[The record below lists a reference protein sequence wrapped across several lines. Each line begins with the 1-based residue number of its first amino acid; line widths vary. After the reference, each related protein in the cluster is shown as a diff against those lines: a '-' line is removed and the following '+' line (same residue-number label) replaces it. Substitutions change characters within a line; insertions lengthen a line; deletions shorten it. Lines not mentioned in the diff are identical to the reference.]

1 MNQDNFDLDEL
12 VDEDPFSQSLG
23 IELVDHGPGYAV
35 TELDV
40 TDEMLNFHGIVH
52 GGVVYTLA
60 DTAFAVAGHSRGDES
75 VALEVNVSYLEP
87 ADPGTTLRAS
97 AEEVQGT
104 RRTGTY
110 EVTVK
115 NEEDTLLAILRG
127 RSYKFDD

>member
-1 MNQDNFDLDEL
+1 MNENNFNLDEL
-12 VDEDPFSQSLG
+12 VEEDPFSQSLG
-23 IELVDHGPGYAV
+23 IELVDSGPGYAV

-40 TDEMLNFHGIVH
+40 TDEMLNVHGIVH

-75 VALEVNVSYLEP
+75 VALEVNVSYLEA

-97 AEEVQGT
+97 AEEVHGS

-110 EVTVK
+110 EITVHD
-115 NEEDTLLAILRG
+115 EEENLLAILRG
-127 RSYKFDD
+127 RSYKFDN